1 MDVNIQKYMALI
13 SVVEQGSFSRA
24 AEAMAYSQSGISR
37 MVKDLENEWGFT
49 LVERGKRG
57 VALTSDGMA
66 ILPYVKRIVEDFR
79 MLQRQTEEIS
89 GLETGLIRIGTI
101 ASVAANLLPDIIS
114 RFQKDHP
121 RIEFELMLG
130 GYDAIRSWI
139 SDGTADCGFLSLDAA
154 GGLDCTEILR
164 DEFKVIL
171 PEGHP
176 LAKAAPTSPSKS
188 PDTFPI
194 EKLADYPFIL
204 IEKKGSTEISEL
216 LAEKGIKTN
225 TRYTTIDDYAAMSM
239 VESGLG
245 ISILNGLVLERC
257 PYRIVQMSMP
267 DTAYRTIVF
276 AVRNKEMCSRAVRE
290 FSEYVFSKTE

>member
-114 RFQKDHP
+114 RFQKDH
-121 RIEFELMLG
+121 EQ
-130 GYDAIRSWI
+130 S
-139 SDGTADCGFLSLDAA
+139 
-154 GGLDCTEILR
+154 
-164 DEFKVIL
+164 
-171 PEGHP
+171 
-176 LAKAAPTSPSKS
+176 
-188 PDTFPI
+188 
-194 EKLADYPFIL
+194 
-204 IEKKGSTEISEL
+204 
-216 LAEKGIKTN
+216 N
-225 TRYTTIDDYAAMSM
+225 
-239 VESGLG
+239 
-245 ISILNGLVLERC
+245 
-257 PYRIVQMSMP
+257 Q
-267 DTAYRTIVF
+267 
-276 AVRNKEMCSRAVRE
+276 
-290 FSEYVFSKTE
+290 EYHFG